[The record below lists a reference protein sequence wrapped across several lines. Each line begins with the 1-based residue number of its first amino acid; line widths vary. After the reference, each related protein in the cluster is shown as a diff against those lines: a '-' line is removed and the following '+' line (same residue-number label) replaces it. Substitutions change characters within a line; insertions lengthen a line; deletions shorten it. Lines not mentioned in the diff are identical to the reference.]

1 MLTNIYALLK
11 THTHCMYSFNHHSIQ
26 YKMDSIYPLGM
37 THTVVKHFF
46 VHKLHL
52 ALDLAV

>member
-1 MLTNIYALLK
+1 MLTNIYTVLK
-11 THTHCMYSFNHHSIQ
+11 THTHCMYSLACIQ
-26 YKMDSIYPLGM
+26 YKMDSINPLGM